1 MAANPPPDGGKW
13 RSLIVCPVSLVGQW
27 KAEIETRVRE
37 EVRPSVYIYHGPK
50 RIRDPDALAEF
61 DVIITTYT
69 TLAVEYPK
77 ILKTAPNYA
86 ELAKAKAPLP
96 RRDAG
101 PLFRCSFYRVVL
113 DEAHTI
119 KNHKTANFAAAC
131 ALPAQIRWC
140 LTGTPILNCVD
151 EIYSLFIFLRYRFMR
166 RMTMAS
172 WKVLWKCKL
181 ESNNRGTRDRS
192 FKRFQP
198 VVAAVTLR
206 RTKLDQIDGKHLI
219 ELPPKFTE
227 VKAIDFLFPEE
238 ALKYQELNTNSHSEL
253 KRLKAAAGGLGKNY
267 ANVLA
272 LLLRLRQA
280 CCHPFLAE
288 YAACKQR
295 GWNGSGDTSFISP
308 YSVAQLDESQILV
321 DSGVSVFDRMS
332 ESVKETLTQA
342 LAAPMDGEELPE
354 PELDFVQCAKCEAD
368 GECRT
373 SRFHFT
379 EGIFCD
385 GCYESAKSDPA
396 RNITDDDDPFLELD
410 DVRREVHA
418 NARCARAAGRKSSL
432 VSNNLD
438 LADVDPRALQPS
450 TKLRLILE
458 TVEAMRD
465 RDPAEKCLVFSQWT
479 SFLDII
485 SFHLKHAGFKFCR
498 LDGTMNLAQ
507 RKELVVKFQ
516 SDSSCSIFL
525 LSMMA
530 AGTGLNLTE
539 ANNVILADNW
549 WNTGVECENSRA
561 ILFHVAHFP
570 SPHCL

>member
-27 KAEIETRVRE
+27 KAEIETRVQE
-37 EVRPSVYIYHGPK
+37 EVRPSVYIYHGAK

-69 TLAVEYPK
+69 TLAKEYPK
-77 ILKTAPNYA
+77 ILKSDPNYA

-119 KNHKTANFAAAC
+119 KNMKTENFAAAC

-140 LTGTPILNCVD
+140 LTGTPIQNSVD
-151 EIYSLFIFLRYRFMR
+151 DIYSLFVFLRYRFMH
-166 RMTMAS
+166 RMTMVS
-172 WKVLWKCKL
+172 WKTLWKCKL
-181 ESNNRGTRDRS
+181 ESNYRGTRDRS

-206 RTKLDQIDGKHLI
+206 RTKLDQIDGKDLI
-219 ELPPKFTE
+219 ELPPKFAE
-227 VKAIDFLFPEE
+227 VKAIDFRFPEE
-238 ALKYQELNTNSHSEL
+238 ALKYQELKANSHSEL
-253 KRLKAAAGGLGKNY
+253 ERLKAAAGGLGNNY
-267 ANVLA
+267 AGVMV

-288 YAACKQR
+288 YAASKQR
-295 GWNGSGDTSFISP
+295 GWNGSGDTSFVSQ
-308 YSVAQLDESQILV
+308 YSVAQLDEAQMLV
-321 DSGVSVFDRMS
+321 DSGVSVFDRLS
-332 ESVKETLTQA
+332 ENVKETLTQA
-342 LAAPMDGEELPE
+342 LAAPMDAEELPE
-354 PELDFVQCAKCEAD
+354 PECDFVKCAKCEAD
-368 GECRT
+368 GDCSS
-373 SRFHFT
+373 SRLHLT
-379 EGIFCD
+379 DGIFCQ
-385 GCYESAKSDPA
+385 GCYESAKSDPTL
-396 RNITDDDDPFLELD
+396 NITDDNDPFLELD

-418 NARCARAAGRKSSL
+418 NARSARAADRT
-432 VSNNLD
+432 SNRVGKNRD
-438 LADVDPRALQPS
+438 LGDVDPRALQPS
-450 TKLRLILE
+450 TKLRIIIE

-465 RDPAEKCLVFSQWT
+465 RDPAEKCLIFSQWT

-485 SFHLKHAGFKFCR
+485 SFHLKGAGFKFCR

-507 RKELVVKFQ
+507 RKEQVTKFQ
-516 SDSSCSIFL
+516 SDSSCCVFL

-539 ANNVILADNW
+539 ANNVILADSW
-549 WNTGVECENSRA
+549 WNAAVECLSSSP
-561 ILFHVAHFP
+561 VAQLWMVAF
-570 SPHCL
+570 SLL